1 MSEIAESPITFV
13 SSVSAE
19 RDMTDASDISQAA
32 TLPLLARR
40 DMGEG
45 PSLRPASGERRAR
58 LREGNVQG
66 QSLTPEDVRAALSK
80 EYPRLD
86 IRLGGTYA
94 HPWEAKNSAPM
105 VYGWINENG
114 EVVPFDS

>member
-1 MSEIAESPITFV
+1 VSEIAERPARPEPGIV
-13 SSVSAE
+13 VE
-19 RDMTDASDISQAA
+19 RDMTDASNISRAP

-45 PSLRPASGERRAR
+45 SSLRPASGERRTH
-58 LREGNVQG
+58 LPGGNVRG
-66 QSLTPEDVRAALSK
+66 QALTPNDVRAALSK

-94 HPWEAKNSAPM
+94 HPWEAKDSAPM
-105 VYGWINENG
+105 VHGWINEEG